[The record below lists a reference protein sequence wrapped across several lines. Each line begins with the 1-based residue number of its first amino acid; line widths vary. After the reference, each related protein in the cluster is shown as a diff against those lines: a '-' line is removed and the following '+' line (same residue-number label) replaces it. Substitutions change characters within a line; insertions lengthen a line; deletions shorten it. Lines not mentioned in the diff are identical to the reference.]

1 MPQAAKLASYFG
13 ELRFEDVPRDVVDE
27 AKRLLIDT
35 LGCTIGGARTEIA
48 PIVMAGASAFG
59 SGEDAAVVGRCG
71 RTGLLRA
78 AYINGRLANAMDF
91 DETFPVGVHFGVG
104 AFAASLAL
112 AEREALTGQDLLLAI
127 IVGYEIGAR
136 LATAIGPMVFVRDG
150 MVEGYPTV
158 WGVAA
163 PVVLAS
169 AAASAKALRLN
180 ADTFHQALAVAS
192 SNAPLPAGSQWS
204 SAIDLPNCK
213 YCDAGWCT
221 VTGLFGAISAASGTE
236 GFPLIL
242 EDEQGMARMYGRDSS
257 HLHHLFDGLEQQWML
272 RDITYKP
279 WPTCRFTHYP
289 MTALERLMHTHE
301 LVPAKIERVV
311 VESSPLAIS
320 RRFTQR
326 DPETF
331 ASRQFSYPH
340 MIALQLLGEPAGP
353 SWLDARWDLDPQFV
367 ALKDK
372 VEVIEHPRARQ
383 FAHHFERNQIRQ
395 MPGGI
400 RIWQDGREYAAETD
414 FADGDPWDPETR
426 FSEEAL
432 AEKFCRLVD
441 DEDAPSILA
450 DLRRVE
456 ELPSVTP
463 VLDGLAEVN
472 GKREAA

>member
-35 LGCTIGGARTEIA
+35 FGCTIGGARTEIA
-48 PIVMAGASAFG
+48 PIVTAGAYAFG
-59 SGEDAAVVGRCG
+59 SGEDAAVVGRPG

-91 DETFPVGVHFGVG
+91 DETFPVGVHFGIG
-104 AFAASLAL
+104 AVAAGLAL
-112 AEREALTGQDLLLAI
+112 AEREALAGSDLLLAI

-150 MVEGYPTV
+150 IVEGYPTV

-180 ADTFHQALAVAS
+180 ADVFHQALAVAS

-204 SAIDLPNCK
+204 AAIDLPNCK
-213 YCDAGWCT
+213 YADAGWCT
-221 VTGLFGAISAASGTE
+221 VTGLFGAILAATGTE

-242 EDEQGMARMYGRDSS
+242 EDEQGMARMYGRDST
-257 HLHHLFDGLEQQWML
+257 HLHHLFEGLGQRWML

-289 MTALERLMHTHE
+289 MTALERLMHSHE
-301 LVPAKIERVV
+301 FDPSKIERIV

-326 DPETF
+326 DPKTF

-353 SWLDARWDLDPQFV
+353 SWLDERWDSDPQFT

-372 VEVIEHPRARQ
+372 VEVTEHPRARDFGQ
-383 FAHHFERNQIRQ
+383 HFEKNQIRQ

-400 RIWQDGREYAAETD
+400 RVWQDGREFAAETD
-414 FADGDPWDPETR
+414 FADGDPWDPKTR

-441 DEDAPSILA
+441 DEDAASILA
-450 DLRRVE
+450 DLRRIE
-456 ELPSVTP
+456 ELPSVTS
-463 VLDGLAEVN
+463 VLDALAEAN